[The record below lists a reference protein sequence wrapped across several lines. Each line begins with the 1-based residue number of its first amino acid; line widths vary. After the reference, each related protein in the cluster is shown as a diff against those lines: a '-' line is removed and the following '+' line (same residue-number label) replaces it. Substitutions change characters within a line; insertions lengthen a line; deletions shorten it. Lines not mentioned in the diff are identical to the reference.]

1 MGGRF
6 ETCTRF
12 APYFTKKIRL
22 ETLKSNVYEE
32 TLHKAPK
39 NQPVMVVCVSAAS
52 PLQSSKALSLME
64 DVNGAIWERDGNM
77 DEMTR
82 TCSRKA
88 DDMPYRI
95 YQFDITER
103 KAPVADKWNMDSM
116 TRTCSR
122 KADDMPYRIYQFDIT
137 EASSIP
143 TQAGFA
149 GKFDQKSG
157 EMSVD
162 KMSVYLSRLLADKMN
177 LKSVPMYLIYY
188 SGRLVY
194 ANQCF
199 TTHYNSKLTDHHMS
213 VDRMYE
219 NIHKKAFGHTVT
231 DVMKTLEQAR
241 SDGSKGKFLPHDLR
255 FGVSASALT
264 GASALAK
271 IKPFPSATI
280 ANAKKRPLLQA
291 VVCEPTATDGIDKR
305 MGYVFGR
312 SGVIKPGT
320 L

>member
-1 MGGRF
+1 MLKGWKCVPPRDDPDVRAKRAPVLMGGRF

-95 YQFDITER
+95 YQFDITE
-103 KAPVADKWNMDSM
+103 
-116 TRTCSR
+116 
-122 KADDMPYRIYQFDIT
+122 
-137 EASSIP
+137 
-143 TQAGFA
+143 
-149 GKFDQKSG
+149 
-157 EMSVD
+157 
-162 KMSVYLSRLLADKMN
+162 SRLLADKMN